1 MSQRPKREGDWETIR
16 TTVERL
22 EEFAETLDVEER
34 AMVRDMIDRSFDP
47 LERMKLREGEEL
59 FDEEELRVLSR
70 LEQNR
75 RKLRVLP

>member
-16 TTVERL
+16 ATVERL

-59 FDEEELRVLSR
+59 FDEEELQVLSR